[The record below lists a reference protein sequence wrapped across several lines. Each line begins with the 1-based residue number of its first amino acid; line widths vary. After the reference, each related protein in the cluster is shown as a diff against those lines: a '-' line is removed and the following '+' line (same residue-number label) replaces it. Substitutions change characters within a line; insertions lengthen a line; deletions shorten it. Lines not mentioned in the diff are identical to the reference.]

1 MVTAL
6 SMTQTTKTHPDAY
19 ETAIA
24 QYNKAVSYLD
34 IEDGLIEYM
43 RYPRRE
49 FTVNFP
55 VRRDTGELEMF
66 TGYRVH
72 HSTVLGPSKGGL
84 RYSLH
89 VDLAEVRALAMWMT
103 WKCALMSLPY
113 GGAKGGVIVD
123 PRTMSINELERL
135 TRRYASELIPLISPQ
150 GDIPAPDMGTNS
162 QMMAWIM
169 DTYSMTAGYSVP
181 AIVTGKPLEVG
192 GSQGRTVA
200 TGRGVIICMMEAL
213 KRNGYSDASNTRVVV
228 QGFGNVG
235 SNAALYAYEMGFKVV
250 AVSDVSGGVYNAGG
264 LDVPALIAH
273 VEACGVVEGFP
284 DTEYVTNSELITLP
298 CDVLIPAALEGQITV
313 DNANDVQASLI
324 VEGANGPTTPQADD
338 ILDERGVLIVP
349 DILANAGGVVVSYF
363 EWVQDLQSF
372 FWDVD
377 EVFRQ
382 LRRIMI
388 RGYDLTVRTAEE
400 HDVSLRTASQLAAID
415 KVGNAI
421 KTRGFYP

>member
-1 MVTAL
+1 MAVAL
-6 SMTQTTKTHPDAY
+6 NIPVFERTNPSAY

-24 QYNKAVSYLD
+24 QYNRAISYLNLD
-34 IEDGLIEYM
+34 EGLIEFM

-55 VRRDTGELEMF
+55 VRRDDGSMEMF

-72 HSTVLGPSKGGL
+72 HSTVLGPSKGGI

-89 VDLAEVRALAMWMT
+89 VDIDEVRALAMWMT
-103 WKCALMSLPY
+103 WKCALMNLPY
-113 GGAKGGVIVD
+113 GGAKGGVVVD
-123 PRTMSINELERL
+123 PHTLSIGELERL

-150 GDIPAPDMGTNS
+150 SDIPAPDMGTTP

-169 DTYSMTAGYSVP
+169 DTYSMTVGYSVP
-181 AIVTGKPLEVG
+181 AVVTGKPIGIG
-192 GSQGRTVA
+192 GSEGRTVA

-213 KRNGYSDASNTRVVV
+213 KRSGVNDAANTRVIV

-235 SNAALYAYEMGFKVV
+235 SNAADYAQDMGFNVV
-250 AVSDVSGGVYNAGG
+250 GVSDVNGGIYNANGLDINAVRRYIERTGG
-264 LDVPALIAH
+264 LAGYPNAEQV
-273 VEACGVVEGFP
+273 
-284 DTEYVTNSELITLP
+284 NNNELLTLP
-298 CDVLIPAALEGQITV
+298 CDVLIPAAMEGQLTAY
-313 DNANDVQASLI
+313 NANQVQASLI
-324 VEGANGPTTPQADD
+324 VEGANGPTTPDADD
-338 ILDERGVLIVP
+338 IFADRGITVVP

-372 FWDVD
+372 FWDED

-382 LRRIMI
+382 LQRIMV
-388 RGYDLTVRTAEE
+388 RGYDFTSTTAEQ
-400 HDVSLRTASQLAAID
+400 HGVTLRNAAQLAAIKRVAD
-415 KVGNAI
+415 AL